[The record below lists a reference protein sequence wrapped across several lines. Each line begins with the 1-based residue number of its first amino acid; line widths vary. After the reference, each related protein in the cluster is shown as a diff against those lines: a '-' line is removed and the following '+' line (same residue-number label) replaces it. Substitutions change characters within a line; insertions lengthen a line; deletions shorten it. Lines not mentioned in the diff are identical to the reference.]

1 MVFVAAIMR
10 LRPQG
15 LTEPGPNLLLS
26 HALFG
31 MGTVAFILPL
41 STLIT
46 VFQTD
51 GLDPG
56 IGLWLGLIA
65 GLVLLALAVAENRQR
80 NSAGA

>member
-1 MVFVAAIMR
+1 
-10 LRPQG
+10 
-15 LTEPGPNLLLS
+15 
-26 HALFG
+26 